1 MSHDKKISL
10 IGAGNIGTILAF
22 SISRKRLGNITLVDR
37 VKGLA
42 EGKCLD
48 LSQSLSAENLNTKIL
63 GTDDISKIKNSHAIV
78 ITAGIP
84 RKPGMSRD
92 DLVETNFS
100 IMKELGNAIK
110 KYSPNAFV
118 ICVTNPLDAMV
129 WSLKEISGI
138 DKRMIVG
145 MAGILDSA
153 RFKFFLSNELSVS
166 TDSIQTM
173 VLGGHGDTMVPL
185 LRFTSISGIPL
196 SEFIK
201 KKKISKD
208 KVEEIISRTRNGGGE
223 IVALMKNSSA
233 FFSPATS
240 AIEMLE
246 SYLFDNR
253 RILPCSA
260 YLEGE
265 YNVEGMCVGVPV
277 IISKDGVEEIIELDL
292 QSSEKDEFDNS
303 VKAVRELVEKCGK
316 LLAQN
321 KN

>member
-100 IMKELGNAIK
+100 IMKELGDAIK

-129 WSLKEISGI
+129 WSLKEITGI
-138 DKRMIVG
+138 DKKMIVG

-153 RFKFFLSNELSVS
+153 RFKFFLSNELSIS

-201 KKKISKD
+201 KKRISKD
-208 KVEEIISRTRNGGGE
+208 KVDEIISRTRNGGGE

-265 YNVEGMCVGVPV
+265 YNVKGMCVGVPV
-277 IISKDGVEEIIELDL
+277 VISKDGVEEIIELDL
-292 QSSEKDEFDNS
+292 QNSERNEFDNS
-303 VKAVRELVEKCGK
+303 VKAVNELVQKCRK
-316 LLAQN
+316 LLA
-321 KN
+321 

>member
-63 GTDDISKIKNSHAIV
+63 GTDDISKIKNSHAII

-129 WSLKEISGI
+129 WSLKEITGI

-153 RFKFFLSNELSVS
+153 RFKFFLSNELSIS

-196 SEFIK
+196 FEFIK
-201 KKKISKD
+201 QKRISKD
-208 KVEEIISRTRNGGGE
+208 KVEKIISRTRNGGGE

-265 YNVEGMCVGVPV
+265 YNVKGMCVGVPV
-277 IISKDGVEEIIELDL
+277 VISKDGVEEIIELDL
-292 QSSEKDEFDNS
+292 QNSERNEFDNS
-303 VKAVRELVEKCGK
+303 VKAVKELVQKCRK
-316 LLAQN
+316 LLA
-321 KN
+321 

>member
-22 SISRKRLGNITLVDR
+22 SISRKRLGNITLIDR

-63 GTDDISKIKNSHAIV
+63 GTDDISKIKNSDAIV

-129 WSLKEISGI
+129 WSLKEITGI

-153 RFKFFLSNELSVS
+153 RFKFFLSNELSIS

-265 YNVEGMCVGVPV
+265 YNVKGMCVGVPV
-277 IISKDGVEEIIELDL
+277 VISKDGVEEIIELDL
-292 QSSEKDEFDNS
+292 QNSERNEFDNS
-303 VKAVRELVEKCGK
+303 VKAVKELVQKCRK
-316 LLAQN
+316 LLA
-321 KN
+321 

>member
-129 WSLKEISGI
+129 WSLKEITGI
-138 DKRMIVG
+138 DKKMIVG

-153 RFKFFLSNELSVS
+153 RFKFFLSNELSIS

-201 KKKISKD
+201 KKRISKD
-208 KVEEIISRTRNGGGE
+208 KVDKIISRTRNGGGE

-265 YNVEGMCVGVPV
+265 YNVKDMCVGVPV
-277 IISKDGVEEIIELDL
+277 VISKDGVEEIIELDL
-292 QSSEKDEFDNS
+292 QNSERNEFDNS
-303 VKAVRELVEKCGK
+303 VKAVKELVEKCRK
-316 LLAQN
+316 LLA
-321 KN
+321 

>member
-22 SISRKRLGNITLVDR
+22 SISRKRLGNIILVDR

-63 GTDDISKIKNSHAIV
+63 GTDDISKIKNSDAIV

-92 DLVETNFS
+92 DLVETNFL

-118 ICVTNPLDAMV
+118 ICITNPLDAMV
-129 WSLKEISGI
+129 WSLKEITGI

-153 RFKFFLSNELSVS
+153 RFKFFLSNELSIS

-201 KKKISKD
+201 KKKISKY

-265 YNVEGMCVGVPV
+265 YNVKGMCVGVPV
-277 IISKDGVEEIIELDL
+277 VISKDGVEEIIELDL
-292 QSSEKDEFDNS
+292 QNSERNEFDNS
-303 VKAVRELVEKCGK
+303 VKAVKELVEKCRK
-316 LLAQN
+316 LLA
-321 KN
+321 

>member
-1 MSHDKKISL
+1 MNLSKKISL

-22 SISRKRLGNITLVDR
+22 SLSRKKLGNITLIDK

-48 LSQSLSAENLNTKIL
+48 LSQSLSIENLNTQII
-63 GTDDISKIKNSHAIV
+63 GTEDISQIKDSDAII

-92 DLVETNFS
+92 DLVETNFT
-100 IMKELGNAIK
+100 IMNEIGNAIK

-129 WSLKEISGI
+129 WSLKEISQI
-138 DKRMIVG
+138 NKRMIVG

-153 RFKFFLSNELSVS
+153 RFKFFLSTELKVS
-166 TDSIQTM
+166 MDSIQTI

-201 KKKISKD
+201 KNKITQSK
-208 KVEEIISRTRNGGGE
+208 VNEIILRTRNGGGE

-233 FFSPATS
+233 FYSPAAS

-246 SYLFDNR
+246 SYFFNNR
-253 RILPCSA
+253 KILPCCA
-260 YLEGE
+260 FLEGE
-265 YNVEGMCVGVPV
+265 YNINNLCVGVPV
-277 IISKDGVEEIIELDL
+277 VIGKNGVEEIVILDL
-292 QSSEKDEFDNS
+292 EESEKNELIQSSI
-303 VKAVRELVEKCGK
+303 AVEELVKKCKK
-316 LLAQN
+316 LLV
-321 KN
+321 

>member
-1 MSHDKKISL
+1 MSYDKKISL

-22 SISRKRLGNITLVDR
+22 SLSRKRLGNITLIDK

-48 LSQSLSAENLNTKIL
+48 LSQSLSAENLNTKIV
-63 GTDDISKIKNSHAIV
+63 GTDDISKIKDSDVII

-110 KYSPNAFV
+110 EYSPNAFV

-129 WSLKEISGI
+129 WSLKEIAGI
-138 DKRMIVG
+138 NKQMIVG

-153 RFKFFLSNELSVS
+153 RFKFFLSNELSIS

-196 SEFIK
+196 DEFIRK
-201 KKKISKD
+201 KRINKE
-208 KVEEIISRTRNGGGE
+208 KVEQIVSRTRNGGGE

-246 SYLFDNR
+246 SYFFDNR
-253 RILPCSA
+253 KILPCSA

-265 YNVEGMCVGVPV
+265 YNVNGLCVGVP
-277 IISKDGVEEIIELDL
+277 IIIGKNGVEEIIELEL
-292 QSSEKDEFDNS
+292 QNSEKDEFDNS
-303 VKAVRELVEKCGK
+303 VEAVKELVQKCKK
-316 LLAQN
+316 LLV
-321 KN
+321 

>member
-100 IMKELGNAIK
+100 IMKELGSAIK

-129 WSLKEISGI
+129 WSLKEITGI
-138 DKRMIVG
+138 DKKMIVG

-153 RFKFFLSNELSVS
+153 RFKFFLSNELSIS

-201 KKKISKD
+201 KKRISKD

-265 YNVEGMCVGVPV
+265 YNVKGMCVGVPV
-277 IISKDGVEEIIELDL
+277 VISKDGVEEIIELDL
-292 QSSEKDEFDNS
+292 QNSERNEFDNS
-303 VKAVRELVEKCGK
+303 VKAVEELVEKCRK
-316 LLAQN
+316 LLA
-321 KN
+321 

>member
-100 IMKELGNAIK
+100 IMKELGSAIK

-129 WSLKEISGI
+129 WSLKEITGI
-138 DKRMIVG
+138 DKKMIVG

-153 RFKFFLSNELSVS
+153 RFKFFLSNELSIS

-201 KKKISKD
+201 KKRISKD
-208 KVEEIISRTRNGGGE
+208 KVDEIISRTRNGGGE

-265 YNVEGMCVGVPV
+265 YNVKGMCVGVPV
-277 IISKDGVEEIIELDL
+277 VISKDGVEEIIELDL
-292 QSSEKDEFDNS
+292 QNSERNEFDNS
-303 VKAVRELVEKCGK
+303 VKAVEELVEKCRK
-316 LLAQN
+316 LLA
-321 KN
+321 

>member
-1 MSHDKKISL
+1 MVHNKKISL

-22 SISRKRLGNITLVDR
+22 SISRKRLGNIILIDR

-63 GTDDISKIKNSHAIV
+63 GTDDISKIKNSDAII

-129 WSLKEISGI
+129 WSLKEIAGI

-153 RFKFFLSNELSVS
+153 RFKFFLSNELSIS

-201 KKKISKD
+201 KKRISKD

-233 FFSPATS
+233 FFSPAAS

-253 RILPCSA
+253 RVLPCSA

-265 YNVEGMCVGVPV
+265 YNVKGLCVGVPV
-277 IISKDGVEEIIELDL
+277 VISNNGVEEIIELDL
-292 QSSEKDEFDNS
+292 QNSEKDEFDNS
-303 VKAVRELVEKCGK
+303 VEAVREIVQKCKK
-316 LLAQN
+316 LLV
-321 KN
+321 

>member
-22 SISRKRLGNITLVDR
+22 SISRKRLGNITLIDR

-63 GTDDISKIKNSHAIV
+63 GTDDISKIKNSDAII

-129 WSLKEISGI
+129 WSLKEITGI

-153 RFKFFLSNELSVS
+153 RFKFFLSNELSIS

-185 LRFTSISGIPL
+185 LRFTSVSGIPL

-201 KKKISKD
+201 KKRISKD

-233 FFSPATS
+233 FFSPAAS

-265 YNVEGMCVGVPV
+265 YNVKGMCVGVPV
-277 IISKDGVEEIIELDL
+277 VISKDGVEKIIELDL
-292 QSSEKDEFDNS
+292 QNSERDEFDNS
-303 VKAVRELVEKCGK
+303 VKAVKDLLQKCRK
-316 LLAQN
+316 LLA
-321 KN
+321 

>member
-129 WSLKEISGI
+129 WSLKEITGI
-138 DKRMIVG
+138 DKKMIVG

-153 RFKFFLSNELSVS
+153 RFKFFLSNELSIS

-201 KKKISKD
+201 KKRISKD

-265 YNVEGMCVGVPV
+265 YNVKDMCVGVPV
-277 IISKDGVEEIIELDL
+277 VISKDGVEEIIELDL
-292 QSSEKDEFDNS
+292 QNSERNEFDNS
-303 VKAVRELVEKCGK
+303 VKAVNELVQKCRK
-316 LLAQN
+316 LLA
-321 KN
+321 

>member
-22 SISRKRLGNITLVDR
+22 SLSRKKLGNITLVDK

-48 LSQSLSAENLNTKIL
+48 LSQSLSAENLNTKIV
-63 GTDDISKIKNSHAIV
+63 GTDNISKIKDSDVII

-110 KYSPNAFV
+110 EYSPNAFI

-129 WSLKEISGI
+129 WCLKEIAGI
-138 DKRMIVG
+138 NKQMIVG

-153 RFKFFLSNELSVS
+153 RFKFFLSNELSIS

-196 SEFIK
+196 YEFIK
-201 KKKISKD
+201 KKRVKKE
-208 KVEEIISRTRNGGGE
+208 KVEQIVSRTRNGGGE

-246 SYLFDNR
+246 SYFFDNR
-253 RILPCSA
+253 KILTCSA

-265 YNVEGMCVGVPV
+265 YNVDGLCVGVPV
-277 IISKDGVEEIIELDL
+277 LIGKNGVEEIIELEL
-292 QSSEKDEFDNS
+292 QNSEKNDFSNS
-303 VKAVRELVEKCGK
+303 VEAVKELVQKCKK
-316 LLAQN
+316 LLV
-321 KN
+321 

>member
-10 IGAGNIGTILAF
+10 IGAGNIGTMLAF
-22 SISRKRLGNITLVDR
+22 SLSRKRLGNITLIDK

-48 LSQSLSAENLNTKIL
+48 LSQSLSSENLNTKIL
-63 GTDDISKIKNSHAIV
+63 GSDDISEIKDSDVII

-92 DLVETNFS
+92 DLVDTNFS
-100 IMKELGNAIK
+100 IMKQLGNAIK

-129 WSLKEISGI
+129 WSLKEIAGI
-138 DKRMIVG
+138 SKQMIVG

-153 RFKFFLSNELSVS
+153 RFKFFLSNELSIS

-185 LRFTSISGIPL
+185 LKFTSISGIPL
-196 SEFIK
+196 TEFIK
-201 KKKISKD
+201 KKRISRE
-208 KVEEIISRTRNGGGE
+208 KVEQIVSRTRNGGGE

-233 FFSPATS
+233 FFSPASS

-246 SYLFDNR
+246 SYFLDNR

-265 YNVEGMCVGVPV
+265 YNINGLCVGVPV
-277 IISKDGVEEIIELDL
+277 IIGKNGVEEIIELEL
-292 QSSEKDEFDNS
+292 QDSEKDELDNS
-303 VKAVRELVEKCGK
+303 IEAVRELVEKCKK
-316 LLAQN
+316 LLVE
-321 KN
+321 K

>member
-129 WSLKEISGI
+129 WSLKEITGI

-153 RFKFFLSNELSVS
+153 RFKFFLSNELSIS

-201 KKKISKD
+201 KKRISKD

-265 YNVEGMCVGVPV
+265 YNVKGMCVGVPV
-277 IISKDGVEEIIELDL
+277 VISKDGVEEIIELDL
-292 QSSEKDEFDNS
+292 QNSERNEFDNS
-303 VKAVRELVEKCGK
+303 VKAVKELVQKCRK
-316 LLAQN
+316 LLA
-321 KN
+321 

>member
-1 MSHDKKISL
+1 MSYDKKISL

-22 SISRKRLGNITLVDR
+22 SLSRKRLGNITLIDK

-48 LSQSLSAENLNTKIL
+48 LSQSLSAENLNTKIV
-63 GTDDISKIKNSHAIV
+63 GTDDISKIKDSDVII

-110 KYSPNAFV
+110 EYSPNAFV

-129 WSLKEISGI
+129 WSLKEIAGI
-138 DKRMIVG
+138 NKQMIVG

-153 RFKFFLSNELSVS
+153 RFKFFLSNELSIS

-196 SEFIK
+196 DEFIK
-201 KKKISKD
+201 KKRVNKEKIEQI
-208 KVEEIISRTRNGGGE
+208 VSRTRNGGGE

-246 SYLFDNR
+246 SYFFDNR
-253 RILPCSA
+253 KILPCSA

-265 YNVEGMCVGVPV
+265 YNVNGLCVGVP
-277 IISKDGVEEIIELDL
+277 IIIGKNGVEEIIELEL
-292 QSSEKDEFDNS
+292 QNSEKDEFVSS
-303 VKAVRELVEKCGK
+303 VEAVKELVHKCKK
-316 LLAQN
+316 LLV
-321 KN
+321 

>member
-22 SISRKRLGNITLVDR
+22 SISRKRLGNIILVDR
-37 VKGLA
+37 IKGLA

-48 LSQSLSAENLNTKIL
+48 LSQSLSAENLNTKII
-63 GTDDISKIKNSHAIV
+63 GTDDISKIKDSDVII

-100 IMKELGNAIK
+100 IMNELGNAIK
-110 KYSPNAFV
+110 EYSPNAFV

-129 WSLKEISGI
+129 WSLKEITGI
-138 DKRMIVG
+138 NKRMIVG

-153 RFKFFLSNELSVS
+153 RFKFFLSNELSIS

-196 SEFIK
+196 TEFIK
-201 KKKISKD
+201 KKKISKE
-208 KVEEIISRTRNGGGE
+208 KVEEIVTRTRDGGGE

-246 SYLFDNR
+246 SYFLDNR
-253 RILPCSA
+253 RILPCCA

-265 YNVEGMCVGVPV
+265 YNIDGLCVGVPV
-277 IISKDGVEEIIELDL
+277 IIGKNGVEEIIELEL
-292 QSSEKDEFDNS
+292 QNSEKDELNNS
-303 VKAVRELVEKCGK
+303 IEAVEELVQKCKK
-316 LLAQN
+316 LLV
-321 KN
+321 

>member
-1 MSHDKKISL
+1 MVHNKKISL

-22 SISRKRLGNITLVDR
+22 SISRKRLGNITLIDR

-63 GTDDISKIKNSHAIV
+63 GTDDISKIKNSDAII

-129 WSLKEISGI
+129 WSLKEIAGI

-153 RFKFFLSNELSVS
+153 RFKFFLSNELSIS

-201 KKKISKD
+201 KKRISKD

-233 FFSPATS
+233 FFSPAAS

-253 RILPCSA
+253 RVLPCSA

-265 YNVEGMCVGVPV
+265 YNVKGLCVGVPV
-277 IISKDGVEEIIELDL
+277 VISNNGVEEIIELDL
-292 QSSEKDEFDNS
+292 QNSEKDEFDNS
-303 VKAVRELVEKCGK
+303 VEAVREIVQKCKK
-316 LLAQN
+316 LLV
-321 KN
+321 

>member
-22 SISRKRLGNITLVDR
+22 SLSRKKLGNITLVDK

-48 LSQSLSAENLNTKIL
+48 LSQSLSAENLNTKIV
-63 GTDDISKIKNSHAIV
+63 GTDNISKIKDSDVII

-110 KYSPNAFV
+110 EYSPNAFI

-129 WSLKEISGI
+129 WCLKEIAGI
-138 DKRMIVG
+138 NKQMIVG

-153 RFKFFLSNELSVS
+153 RFKFFLSNELSIS

-196 SEFIK
+196 YEFIK
-201 KKKISKD
+201 KKRVNKE
-208 KVEEIISRTRNGGGE
+208 KVEQIVSRTRNGGGE

-246 SYLFDNR
+246 SYFFDNR
-253 RILPCSA
+253 KILPCSA

-265 YNVEGMCVGVPV
+265 YNVDGLCVGVPV
-277 IISKDGVEEIIELDL
+277 LIGKNGVEEIIELEL
-292 QSSEKDEFDNS
+292 QNSEKNDFSNS
-303 VKAVRELVEKCGK
+303 VEAVKELVQKCKK
-316 LLAQN
+316 LLV
-321 KN
+321 

>member
-22 SISRKRLGNITLVDR
+22 SISRKRLGNIILVDR

-63 GTDDISKIKNSHAIV
+63 GTDDISKIKNSDAII

-129 WSLKEISGI
+129 WSLKEITGI
-138 DKRMIVG
+138 DKKMIVG

-153 RFKFFLSNELSVS
+153 RFKFFLSNELSIS

-201 KKKISKD
+201 KKRISKD

-265 YNVEGMCVGVPV
+265 YNVKGMCVGVPV
-277 IISKDGVEEIIELDL
+277 VISKDGVEEIIELDL
-292 QSSEKDEFDNS
+292 QNSERNEFDNS
-303 VKAVRELVEKCGK
+303 VKAVEELVEKCRK
-316 LLAQN
+316 LLA
-321 KN
+321 

>member
-22 SISRKRLGNITLVDR
+22 SLSRKRLGNITLIDK

-48 LSQSLSAENLNTKIL
+48 LSQSLSAENLNTKIM
-63 GTDDISKIKNSHAIV
+63 GTDDISKIKGSDVII

-92 DLVETNFS
+92 DLVETNFL
-100 IMKELGNAIK
+100 IMKEIGNAIR

-129 WSLKEISGI
+129 WSLKEIAGI
-138 DKRMIVG
+138 KKQMIVG

-153 RFKFFLSNELSVS
+153 RFKFFLSNELSIS
-166 TDSIQTM
+166 ADSIQTM

-196 SEFIK
+196 AEFIEE
-201 KKKISKD
+201 KKISKE

-233 FFSPATS
+233 FFSPAAS

-265 YNVEGMCVGVPV
+265 YNVNGLCVGVPV
-277 IISKDGVEEIIELDL
+277 VIGKDGVEEIIELKL
-292 QSSEKDEFDNS
+292 QNSEKEELDNS
-303 VKAVRELVEKCGK
+303 IKAVKELVQKCKK
-316 LLAQN
+316 LLV
-321 KN
+321 

>member
-100 IMKELGNAIK
+100 IMKELGDAIK

-129 WSLKEISGI
+129 WSLKEITGI

-153 RFKFFLSNELSVS
+153 RFKFFLSNELSIS

-201 KKKISKD
+201 KKRISKD
-208 KVEEIISRTRNGGGE
+208 KVDEIISRTRNGGGE

-265 YNVEGMCVGVPV
+265 YNVKGMCVGVPV
-277 IISKDGVEEIIELDL
+277 VISKDGVEEIIELDL
-292 QSSEKDEFDNS
+292 QNSERNEFDNS
-303 VKAVRELVEKCGK
+303 VKAVNELVQKCRK
-316 LLAQN
+316 LLA
-321 KN
+321 

>member
-22 SISRKRLGNITLVDR
+22 SLSRKRLGNITLIDK

-48 LSQSLSAENLNTKIL
+48 LSQSLSAENLNTKIM
-63 GTDDISKIKNSHAIV
+63 GTDDISKIKGSDVII

-92 DLVETNFS
+92 DLVETNFL
-100 IMKELGNAIK
+100 IMKEIGNAIK
-110 KYSPNAFV
+110 KYSPNAFI

-129 WSLKEISGI
+129 WSLKEIAGI
-138 DKRMIVG
+138 NKQMIVG

-153 RFKFFLSNELSVS
+153 RFKFFLSNALSIS

-196 SEFIK
+196 AEFIK
-201 KKKISKD
+201 EKKISKE
-208 KVEEIISRTRNGGGE
+208 KVEEIVSRTRNGGGE

-246 SYLFDNR
+246 SYFFDNR

-265 YNVEGMCVGVPV
+265 YNVNGLCVGVPIV
-277 IISKDGVEEIIELDL
+277 IGKGGVEEIIELKL
-292 QSSEKDEFDNS
+292 QNFEKEKLDNS
-303 VKAVRELVEKCGK
+303 IKAVKELVQKCKK
-316 LLAQN
+316 LLV
-321 KN
+321 

>member
-22 SISRKRLGNITLVDR
+22 SISRKRLGNITLIDR

-63 GTDDISKIKNSHAIV
+63 GTDDISKIKNSDAIV

-129 WSLKEISGI
+129 WSLKEITGI
-138 DKRMIVG
+138 DKKMIVG

-153 RFKFFLSNELSVS
+153 RFKFFLSNELSIS

-201 KKKISKD
+201 KKRISKD

-265 YNVEGMCVGVPV
+265 YNVKGMCVGVPV
-277 IISKDGVEEIIELDL
+277 VISKDGVEEIIELDL
-292 QSSEKDEFDNS
+292 QNSERNEFDNS
-303 VKAVRELVEKCGK
+303 VKAVKELVEKCRK
-316 LLAQN
+316 LLA
-321 KN
+321 